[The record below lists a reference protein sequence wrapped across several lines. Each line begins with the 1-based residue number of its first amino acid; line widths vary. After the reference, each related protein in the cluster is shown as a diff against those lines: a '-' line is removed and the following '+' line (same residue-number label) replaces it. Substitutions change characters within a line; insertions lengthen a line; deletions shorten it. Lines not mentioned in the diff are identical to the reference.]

1 MQFKYY
7 YHCVIASLDLW
18 KSVFFYIQ
26 IYMKT
31 FILTMYGRKEMERPD
46 KKELI
51 VSYEKSEWQLL
62 QKTMENTII
71 KACAYVQKIIET
83 GINKRLYKFHV
94 ICLSPGL
101 YHCSILNAILI
112 YNL

>member
-1 MQFKYY
+1 MQFKYN

-18 KSVFFYIQ
+18 KSVFFYIH

-62 QKTMENTII
+62 QIQWKT
-71 KACAYVQKIIET
+71 Q
-83 GINKRLYKFHV
+83 
-94 ICLSPGL
+94 
-101 YHCSILNAILI
+101 
-112 YNL
+112 

>member
-1 MQFKYY
+1 MQFKYN

-18 KSVFFYIQ
+18 KSVFFYIH

-71 KACAYVQKIIET
+71 KACAYVQKIIEQELT
-83 GINKRLYKFHV
+83 NVFISSMSLVFLQVYTTVQF
-94 ICLSPGL
+94 
-101 YHCSILNAILI
+101 
-112 YNL
+112 

>member
-1 MQFKYY
+1 MFWNIHAIQ
-7 YHCVIASLDLW
+7 ILLSLCNCIFRLV
-18 KSVFFYIQ
+18 VFFYIQ

-62 QKTMENTII
+62 QIQWKT
-71 KACAYVQKIIET
+71 Q
-83 GINKRLYKFHV
+83 
-94 ICLSPGL
+94 
-101 YHCSILNAILI
+101 
-112 YNL
+112 

>member
-46 KKELI
+46 KKEL
-51 VSYEKSEWQLL
+51 YLMKNRNGNYYKKQW
-62 QKTMENTII
+62 KT
-71 KACAYVQKIIET
+71 Q
-83 GINKRLYKFHV
+83 
-94 ICLSPGL
+94 
-101 YHCSILNAILI
+101 
-112 YNL
+112 

>member
-1 MQFKYY
+1 
-7 YHCVIASLDLW
+7 
-18 KSVFFYIQ
+18 
-26 IYMKT
+26 MKT
-31 FILTMYGRKEMERPD
+31 FILTMYGSKEMERPD

-51 VSYEKSEWQLL
+51 VSYEKSEWQLHVL

-71 KACAYVQKIIET
+71 KACAYVQNIIEA

-94 ICLSPGL
+94 TRLSPGL

>member
-62 QKTMENTII
+62 QKNNG
-71 KACAYVQKIIET
+71 KHN
-83 GINKRLYKFHV
+83 NKSMH
-94 ICLSPGL
+94 ICTKNNRSR
-101 YHCSILNAILI
+101 N
-112 YNL
+112 